1 MPKDFIPYSVIFP
14 IH

>member
-1 MPKDFIPYSVIFP
+1 MPKDFVPYSVIFP